1 MSRNGFKNTGWALN
15 TVCHRNSKLVSLLVS
30 EKLSLTYSWLLLNFH
45 MGIPKSLHSRQHETM
60 TRSLPGS
67 QVKKIKVL
75 REVCPLYWAQVT
87 TVAGCGPSWM
97 LSFLVSEKHLS
108 IMYSKGPGWSSCK
121 RKKMHTTE
129 RMFNVFFFFLPTSV
143 FLRFTSWV
151 SGLCPLSQGSQI
163 MSRWKSLSSLK
174 KK

>member
-1 MSRNGFKNTGWALN
+1 
-15 TVCHRNSKLVSLLVS
+15 
-30 EKLSLTYSWLLLNFH
+30 
-45 MGIPKSLHSRQHETM
+45 M

-75 REVCPLYWAQVT
+75 GEVCPLYWAHVT
-87 TVAGCGPSWM
+87 TVADCGPSWT

-121 RKKMHTTE
+121 RKKKCTPQKGCL
-129 RMFNVFFFFLPTSV
+129 MFLFLPTSV

-163 MSRWKSLSSLK
+163 MSRWKSLSSFK
-174 KK
+174 KKINKKLWWQRDPLIAGWAQTLKSQGTSLENNIDMETLNNFWTERFFLKYILWP